1 MNDGSRTSLFFSRRQ
16 SAIIA
21 TGLTATALCA
31 TIACVC
37 GAALTGLKF
46 VSAHS
51 SVLLPPIAAV
61 ILAKVLQPLHD
72 VLRRGFLALFSK
84 RRRGTRAACTTAAA
98 CSAVVTMLAVLVPLT
113 AFIWYFGHSLVVQVV
128 SLVKGAPE
136 FLEKLRA
143 TKPELAKFLADNGL
157 DAFLQSFD
165 PAQWINLESLTGEVK
180 DRALRLVGGVP
191 AFVDAVSG
199 WLMLPVYLF
208 IYLLTRPFG
217 GSDVSGVMLGT
228 SERTRRNV
236 TFLVDEF
243 IRIVV
248 GFFRGQVLVA
258 IIEGVLFGLGFQF
271 IAHMPNGMLFG
282 LLVGVV
288 NIIPYMGSIFVMPVA
303 SLYAYFGVDGGWPML
318 IPVLLVWAAVGI
330 ADFYITPRVQGE
342 ETGLGTF
349 WVIFSLLF
357 WGSVIGGFAG
367 LFLAV
372 PLSAFIAV
380 IWRLLKREYFS
391 NEGK

>member
-1 MNDGSRTSLFFSRRQ
+1 MADENKTPFFLSPRQ

-21 TGLTATALCA
+21 TGLTAMALCA
-31 TIACVC
+31 TVVCVC
-37 GAALTGLKF
+37 GAVLLGLKF

-51 SVLLPPIAAV
+51 AVLLPPIAAV
-61 ILAKVLQPLHD
+61 ILAKVLQPLH
-72 VLRRGFLALFSK
+72 VLLRKGFLRSLPK
-84 RRRGTRAACTTAAA
+84 RRRETRSAFTIAAVCA
-98 CSAVVTMLAVLVPLT
+98 AVVTILVILVPLI
-113 AFIWYFGHSLVVQVV
+113 AFVWYFGHSLVVQIV
-128 SLVKGAPE
+128 SLVKGVPE

-143 TKPELAKFLADNGL
+143 TKPDLMKFLADNGL
-157 DAFLQSFD
+157 DSFLQSFD
-165 PAQWINLESLTGEVK
+165 PAQWINLDSLTGEVK
-180 DRALRLVGGVP
+180 DRALRIVGGVP

-217 GSDVSGVMLGT
+217 GSDISGVMLGT

-236 TFLVDEF
+236 TFLIDEF

-271 IAHMPNGMLFG
+271 IAGLPNGMLFG

-288 NIIPYMGSIFVMPVA
+288 NIIPYMGSIFVMPIVA
-303 SLYAYFGVDGGWPML
+303 LYAYFGVDGGWAML
-318 IPVLLVWAAVGI
+318 IPVVLVWASVGI

-342 ETGLGTF
+342 EVGLGTF

-380 IWRLLKREYFS
+380 IWRLLKKEYFA
-391 NEGK
+391 NERK

>member
-1 MNDGSRTSLFFSRRQ
+1 MDGGNKTSLFFSPRQ

-21 TGLTATALCA
+21 TGLTAIALCA
-31 TIACVC
+31 TIVCVC
-37 GAALTGLKF
+37 GAALMGLKF

-51 SVLLPPIAAV
+51 AVLLPPIAAV

-72 VLRRGFLALFSK
+72 VLRRGILASLPK
-84 RRRGTRAACTTAAA
+84 RRRETRSAYAIAAVCA
-98 CSAVVTMLAVLVPLT
+98 AVVTILAVLVPL
-113 AFIWYFGHSLVVQVV
+113 AVFVWYFGHSLVVQIV
-128 SLVKGAPE
+128 SLVKGVPE

-143 TKPELAKFLADNGL
+143 TKPDLAKFLADNGL
-157 DAFLQSFD
+157 DSFLQSFD
-165 PAQWINLESLTGEVK
+165 PAQWINLESITGEVK
-180 DRALRLVGGVP
+180 DRALRIVGGVP

-217 GSDVSGVMLGT
+217 GSDISGVMLGT

-236 TFLVDEF
+236 TFLIDEF

-271 IAHMPNGMLFG
+271 VAHLPNGMLFG

-288 NIIPYMGSIFVMPVA
+288 NIIPYMGSIFVMPIV
-303 SLYAYFGVDGGWPML
+303 SLYAFFGVDGGWPML
-318 IPVLLVWAAVGI
+318 IPVLLVWAAVGL

-342 ETGLGTF
+342 EVGLGTF

-380 IWRLLKREYFS
+380 IWRLLKKEYFS
-391 NEGK
+391 NERR